1 MTPHNEAKK
10 DESVSKTIN
19 DEVVIDGRNSVTE
32 KTISKLKVLFSNKK
46 IVTIELRDG
55 YYHAINGYALEKMSE
70 SKYRLYVY
78 DSNTPFSEERNQY
91 IELEKVKDTDRY
103 NIKYADGFGSG
114 IKIDSSQDTEKDE
127 FIAIKYK
134 DKLINFT
141 NDKLE
146 I

>member
-1 MTPHNEAKK
+1 MVNNQI
-10 DESVSKTIN
+10 KTKRFFKRLYIC
-19 DEVVIDGRNSVTE
+19 E
-32 KTISKLKVLFSNKK
+32 NKK
-46 IVTIELRDG
+46 KSNDFTNNHGSII
-55 YYHAINGYALEKMSE
+55 INKI
-70 SKYRLYVY
+70 K
-78 DSNTPFSEERNQY
+78 
-91 IELEKVKDTDRY
+91 IELEKVKDTNRY

>member
-1 MTPHNEAKK
+1 
-10 DESVSKTIN
+10 
-19 DEVVIDGRNSVTE
+19 
-32 KTISKLKVLFSNKK
+32 
-46 IVTIELRDG
+46 
-55 YYHAINGYALEKMSE
+55 MSE

>member
-1 MTPHNEAKK
+1 MVNNQI
-10 DESVSKTIN
+10 KTKRFFKRLYIC
-19 DEVVIDGRNSVTE
+19 E
-32 KTISKLKVLFSNKK
+32 NKK
-46 IVTIELRDG
+46 
-55 YYHAINGYALEKMSE
+55 K
-70 SKYRLYVY
+70 
-78 DSNTPFSEERNQY
+78 SNDFTNNHGSIIIK
-91 IELEKVKDTDRY
+91 IELEKVKDTNRY